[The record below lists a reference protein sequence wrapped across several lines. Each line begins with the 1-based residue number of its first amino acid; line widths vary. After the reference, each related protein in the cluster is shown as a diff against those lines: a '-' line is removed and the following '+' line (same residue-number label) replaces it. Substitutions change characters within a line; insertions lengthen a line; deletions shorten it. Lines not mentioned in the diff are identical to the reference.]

1 MGLKSLRV
9 KTGRFN
15 RLGLMERRLF
25 REALLLHLRVWLILR
40 FIPFRKI
47 PELFADS
54 GVSANENDIGL
65 LEQIRKAVR
74 RASGI
79 LPFKNKCLVSSL
91 AARCMLRRRGIEST
105 VYLGVNIEDMGE
117 ILAHAWINSDQFE
130 VVERS
135 GNYNIL
141 YSF

>member
-9 KTGRFN
+9 KTGSFN

-74 RASGI
+74 RASGNSAVQKQMRGQFI
-79 LPFKNKCLVSSL
+79 GCKVYAE
-91 AARCMLRRRGIEST
+91 AAR
-105 VYLGVNIEDMGE
+105 
-117 ILAHAWINSDQFE
+117 H
-130 VVERS
+130 
-135 GNYNIL
+135 
-141 YSF
+141 